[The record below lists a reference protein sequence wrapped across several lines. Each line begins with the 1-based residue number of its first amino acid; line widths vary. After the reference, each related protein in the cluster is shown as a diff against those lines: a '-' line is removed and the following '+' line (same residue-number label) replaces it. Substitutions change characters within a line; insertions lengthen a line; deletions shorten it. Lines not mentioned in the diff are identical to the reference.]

1 MSPNSPARSSATT
14 HGERRALVSPAFIA
28 LRAAVVASIAGSSL
42 MIGGCSVDSYMDP
55 SVVGGWN
62 ETPAKTPI
70 LERLS
75 AIEGPVNEG
84 IETSQVRPED
94 LIPEVEAYRVGP
106 GDSLEL
112 TVEDF
117 FRDGVPLRLE
127 NLEVDPRG
135 YVDLPQVGPIFVYG
149 QTTPQMVAS
158 VRKALAD
165 SGVLDSAVVNVI
177 VRGRR
182 KLTYAI
188 IGEVA
193 TPGVFSISKPDFR
206 VMDALGQAGRF
217 NQQTEKVYIIRRIPL
232 SDRVTGRPNEANL
245 PVPAPAGGAPMRTPG
260 ATSTPAG
267 SGGGSKPAVVDLIDE
282 LSKPKPTPSP
292 TPSPAPAMFRSSQ
305 PGSMAMSDEPV
316 QKPLVDLIE
325 PTIPGKS
332 PTAATPASPTAPTG
346 GSTWVFVNGAWTQSG
361 VGVGGTPSLG
371 GEPNSKGTG
380 GTPAIPG
387 SPNAASELMT
397 QRVIEIPLGPLLAGS
412 SQFDVVIR
420 PGDTIRVPAQ
430 NEGVF
435 YVTGQVA
442 RPGPYQLPLNGRMT
456 LLRAIDSS
464 GGLSSTAIPERVD
477 LTRMVGTDRQVTI
490 MVNLRAISEGTHP
503 DIQIRPD
510 DRINVGSNFFAF
522 PLAVFRNGLR
532 ASYGFG
538 FILDRNFGFD
548 VFGPQQTQS
557 GGF

>member
-1 MSPNSPARSSATT
+1 MLSFSAARST
-14 HGERRALVSPAFIA
+14 PASLAFHA
-28 LRAAVVASIAGSSL
+28 ARAAAILSIAGTAL
-42 MIGGCSVDSYMDP
+42 MLSGCNVHSYGDP
-55 SVVGGWN
+55 SVVGAWN

-84 IETSQVRPED
+84 IETSQVRAED

-106 GDSLEL
+106 GDTLEL

-127 NLEVDPRG
+127 GLEVDPRG

-158 VRKALAD
+158 VRKSLAD
-165 SGVLDSAVVNVI
+165 SGVLDNAVVNVI

-206 VMDALGQAGRF
+206 LMDALGQAGRF
-217 NQQTEKVYIIRRIPL
+217 NQQTEKVFIIRRIPL
-232 SDRVTGRPNEANL
+232 SDRVTGRPNEANAPTPSSPFAS
-245 PVPAPAGGAPMRTPG
+245 PVPSS
-260 ATSTPAG
+260 TSTPGTTTPAG
-267 SGGGSKPAVVDLIDE
+267 NKPAVVDLIDE
-282 LSKPKPTPSP
+282 LSAPRPTPPASTPSP
-292 TPSPAPAMFRSSQ
+292 SMRSAQPSTAPLL
-305 PGSMAMSDEPV
+305 DETSRKPV
-316 QKPLVDLIE
+316 VDLIE
-325 PTIPGKS
+325 PTAPGAA
-332 PTAATPASPTAPTG
+332 PTDGANKQAGTTTMATPP
-346 GSTWVFVNGAWTQSG
+346 STWVFVNGQWTQNNTSG
-361 VGVGGTPSLG
+361 VEGRTLG
-371 GEPNSKGTG
+371 AGPNGQAG
-380 GTPAIPG
+380 PG
-387 SPNAASELMT
+387 AGPNVASELMT
-397 QRVIEIPLGPLLAGS
+397 QRVIEIPLAPLLAGS

-420 PGDTIRVPAQ
+420 PGDTIRVPSQ

-490 MVNLRAISEGTHP
+490 MVNLRAISQGTHP

-522 PLAVFRNGLR
+522 PLAVLRNGLR

-548 VFGPQQTQS
+548 VFGPQETQS
-557 GGF
+557 NGF

>member
-1 MSPNSPARSSATT
+1 MSPISPARSSPLASR
-14 HGERRALVSPAFIA
+14 GPGAFALIA
-28 LRAAVVASIAGSSL
+28 LRAAAIASVAGSSVF
-42 MIGGCSVDSYMDP
+42 IGGCSVHSYMDP

-158 VRKALAD
+158 VRKSLAD
-165 SGVLDSAVVNVI
+165 SGVLENAVVNVI

-182 KLTYAI
+182 KLTYAM

-193 TPGVFSISKPDFR
+193 TPGVFSITKPDFR
-206 VMDALGQAGRF
+206 LMDALGQAGRF

-232 SDRVTGRPNEANL
+232 SDRVTGRPNEANVS
-245 PVPAPAGGAPMRTPG
+245 VPAPGAPTTTRNPG
-260 ATSTPAG
+260 ATSMP
-267 SGGGSKPAVVDLIDE
+267 SGTKPAVVDLIDE
-282 LSKPKPTPSP
+282 LSKPKPTPSTTP
-292 TPSPAPAMFRSSQ
+292 TPAPAMFRSAQ
-305 PGSMAMSDEPV
+305 PGSMAMSDEPS

-325 PTIPGKS
+325 PATPGKA
-332 PTAATPASPTAPTG
+332 TATPTPTPAAPSG

-361 VGVGGTPSLG
+361 VSAGGTAPMG
-371 GEPNSKGTG
+371 GEPNSKGSG
-380 GTPAIPG
+380 GTPMVPG
-387 SPNAASELMT
+387 GGAGGPNAASELMT

-490 MVNLRAISEGTHP
+490 MVNLRAISQGTHP

-548 VFGPQQTQS
+548 VFGPQETQS
-557 GGF
+557 SGF

>member
-1 MSPNSPARSSATT
+1 MLPSSAARST
-14 HGERRALVSPAFIA
+14 PASLAIHA
-28 LRAAVVASIAGSSL
+28 ARAAVMLSVAGSAI
-42 MIGGCSVDSYMDP
+42 MIGGCNVHSFGDP
-55 SVVGGWN
+55 SVVGAWN

-84 IETSQVRPED
+84 IETSQVRAED

-112 TVEDF
+112 TIEDF
-117 FRDGVPLRLE
+117 FRDGVPLRLD

-135 YVDLPQVGPIFVYG
+135 YIDLPQVGPIFVYG

-158 VRKALAD
+158 VRKSLVDA
-165 SGVLDSAVVNVI
+165 GVLQNAVVNVI

-206 VMDALGQAGRF
+206 LMDALGQAGRF
-217 NQQTEKVYIIRRIPL
+217 NQQTEKVFIIRRIPL
-232 SDRVTGRPNEANL
+232 SDRVTGRPSEANAT
-245 PVPAPAGGAPMRTPG
+245 PPSSPFGGPSGNPSSGPGTTTPG
-260 ATSTPAG
+260 
-267 SGGGSKPAVVDLIDE
+267 GGTGNRPAVVDLIDE
-282 LSKPKPTPSP
+282 LSKPRATPPGSTPSP
-292 TPSPAPAMFRSSQ
+292 SMRSAQPSAAPML
-305 PGSMAMSDEPV
+305 DEPSR
-316 QKPLVDLIE
+316 KPVVDLIE
-325 PTIPGKS
+325 PAGGMPGDAPNK
-332 PTAATPASPTAPTG
+332 PAQANTTGATVATPT
-346 GSTWVFVNGAWTQSG
+346 STWVFVNGQWTQSG
-361 VGVGGTPSLG
+361 TSAGTGDGRMIGATPNGQPGTGVGAT
-371 GEPNSKGTG
+371 
-380 GTPAIPG
+380 
-387 SPNAASELMT
+387 NAASELMT
-397 QRVIEIPLGPLLAGS
+397 QRVIEIPLAPLLAGS

-442 RPGPYQLPLNGRMT
+442 RPGPYSLPLNGRMT

-490 MVNLRAISEGTHP
+490 MVNLRAISQGTHP

-510 DRINVGSNFFAF
+510 DRVNVGSNFFAF
-522 PLAVFRNGLR
+522 PLAVLRNGLR

-548 VFGPQQTQS
+548 VFGPQETQS
-557 GGF
+557 NGF